1 MIQMWCTRIWFNL
14 LASIKVMN
22 VPLRWLTCGPVGA
35 TRFCSSYNHAQKKK
49 AAPLVD
55 WAGNIEL
62 LDSEKGHEGKFTTAA
77 LSVNIRQ
84 ESWEDIRFI

>member
-1 MIQMWCTRIWFNL
+1 
-14 LASIKVMN
+14 MN
-22 VPLRWLTCGPVGA
+22 VPFDG
-35 TRFCSSYNHAQKKK
+35 SHAALWELLGFAALIIMGRKKKK

-55 WAGNIEL
+55 RAGNIEL
-62 LDSEKGHEGKFTTAA
+62 LDSGKGHEGKITAAA

>member
-1 MIQMWCTRIWFNL
+1 MSLYDGSHVALWEL
-14 LASIKVMN
+14 LGCAVLIIM
-22 VPLRWLTCGPVGA
+22 C
-35 TRFCSSYNHAQKKK
+35 KKK

-62 LDSEKGHEGKFTTAA
+62 LDSGKGHEGKITAAA